1 MRVAPLL
8 TGLLLL
14 AACGK
19 SAGDRTADQLDNAAE
34 QSDPAAAAVLS
45 NAADNLREND
55 PASPAADAQ
64 NALQAAGNAQAE
76 QPQQQR

>member
-1 MRVAPLL
+1 MRVTLLL

-14 AACGK
+14 TACGK
-19 SAGDRTADQLDNAAE
+19 NPGDETADQLDNAAE

-45 NAADNLREND
+45 NAAEDLRENES
-55 PASPAADAQ
+55 ANPAAEAQ